1 MYGWGFY
8 SVSYIERW
16 YIIDKRNFLG
26 LSIYYVCITEHNY
39 YFTFYCMQ
47 KRFASLLVAAL
58 TLVSL
63 STGTV
68 AQAFSVQLNGSKSTT
83 TPGSIHNDRDDDED
97 DDRGGEREN
106 EREGNRKGRPLQN
119 GTTTPPGIRK
129 GEDDDKRGM
138 RMMIGRNLR
147 GVVTSVGINT
157 IMVQSK
163 QGTSTATSTF
173 TVDVTN
179 AKIFKD
185 KATTTIA
192 SILVNDTVL
201 VLGPVT
207 GTSVVATAVYDGK
220 LPVIIQKIK
229 EERQEVRKDRREDRR
244 ADRMIGSGVAGIVS
258 AISGNTI
265 SVIGRMGTSTA
276 TTTYAVDATNAKFY
290 KDKATTTIASI
301 VVGDKVLVEGTVNG
315 TSVTATAIY
324 DGKLPLNGKAL
335 GAQAEIGNGEG
346 KGFMG
351 KVSGFF
357 KNLFRFGKKD

>member
-1 MYGWGFY
+1 
-8 SVSYIERW
+8 
-16 YIIDKRNFLG
+16 
-26 LSIYYVCITEHNY
+26 
-39 YFTFYCMQ
+39 MQ
-47 KRFASLLVAAL
+47 KRFASLLVAVL
-58 TLVSL
+58 TLISL

-68 AQAFSVQLNGSKSTT
+68 AQAFAVQLNGSANGTAPV
-83 TPGSIHNDRDDDED
+83 PGGARP
-97 DDRGGEREN
+97 ERED
-106 EREGNRKGRPLQN
+106 EREGKNEIEREGDRRGRPLAN
-119 GTTTPPGIRK
+119 GTTTPPGMRK
-129 GEDDDKRGM
+129 GEDDDKFGM

-157 IMVQSK
+157 IMVQAK
-163 QGTSTATSTF
+163 QGTSTTATF

-220 LPVIIQKIK
+220 LPVVIEKIK
-229 EERQEVRKDRREDRR
+229 EERQEVRKDRRDDRR
-244 ADRMIGSGVAGIVS
+244 ADRMMGSGVAGIVS

-301 VVGDKVLVEGTVNG
+301 VVGDKVLVEGTVSG

-335 GAQAEIGNGEG
+335 GAQAEIANGEG

-357 KNLFRFGKKD
+357 KNLFRFNRNH